1 MPALTTVAHGL
12 QFPEGPV
19 ALPDGSVI
27 LVEIVRQTLSRVQA
41 DGTVSVVAILGGGPN
56 GVAIGPDG
64 RCYICNNGGSEWHRR
79 GDGWLP
85 GLQHAAI
92 KAAASRR

>member
-1 MPALTTVAHGL
+1 MAAITAIAHGL

-19 ALPDGSVI
+19 ALPDGSVL

-41 DGTVSVVAILGGGPN
+41 NGTVSVVATLGGGPN

-64 RCYICNNGGSEWHRR
+64 RCYVCNTGGSEWHQW

-85 GLQHAAI
+85 GLQSTNSAI
-92 KAAASRR
+92 